1 MRRGEANDTSRSV
14 SLADILAD
22 VAASKRAFKLQP
34 ELTLPSPNLHVCA
47 DKERLTRAIGHIL
60 QNALEATPQ
69 TGNVSLA
76 VLADGDMAVVEIRDN
91 GVGMEEDF
99 IRNHL
104 FQPFDSTKGAGMGIG
119 AYESRETL
127 RALGGHIEVKST
139 PGVGTVF
146 RLSLPVDY
154 SNENKNAGVR

>member
-1 MRRGEANDTSRSV
+1 M
-14 SLADILAD
+14 
-22 VAASKRAFKLQP
+22 
-34 ELTLPSPNLHVCA
+34 
-47 DKERLTRAIGHIL
+47 AI
-60 QNALEATPQ
+60 
-69 TGNVSLA
+69 
-76 VLADGDMAVVEIRDN
+76 VEIRDD
-91 GVGMEEDF
+91 GVGMEEEF

-146 RLSLPVDY
+146 RLSLPVDH
-154 SNENKNAGVR
+154 SSENNTAGVSE